1 MEIIAVD
8 DERLA
13 LEGMVESIKIAEPKS
28 QVKGFRYPAEALEY
42 VNGNAC
48 DVAFLDIEM
57 AGMNGVELAERLKKI
72 NPKINVIFT
81 TGYGCYRDVAF
92 DMHVSG
98 YLVKPITPEKITR
111 ELAELRNPVPASK
124 RVRVQAFGNFEVY
137 CDGVPLAFKYAKAR
151 ELFAYLVDRKG
162 ALCSVGEMMAILF
175 EDDKG
180 HETYFKSIRSDL
192 LKTLQTNGCES
203 VLVKSRGMLGIRPDE
218 IDCDYFDFNEG
229 KACGINAYRGE
240 YMAQYSWAEFTHA
253 ALEERYRRMNNR

>member
-1 MEIIAVD
+1 MKIIAVD

-13 LEGMVESIKIAEPKS
+13 LEGLTDSIKAAEPKAD
-28 QVKGFRYPAEALEY
+28 VKGFRYAAEALEY
-42 VNGNAC
+42 AESNFC

-57 AGMNGVELAERLKKI
+57 AGMNGVGLAERLKKN
-72 NPKINVIFT
+72 NPKINIIFT

-98 YLVKPITPEKITR
+98 YVVKPITPQKVAK
-111 ELAELRNPVPASK
+111 ELSDLRNPVENSK

-137 CDGVPLAFKYAKAR
+137 CDGIPLAFKYVKSK
-151 ELFAYLVDRKG
+151 ELFAYLVDRRG
-162 ALCSVGEMMAILF
+162 ALCTVGEMKAILF

-192 LKTLQTNGCES
+192 LKTLQIKGCES
-203 VLVKSRGMLGIRPDE
+203 ILAKSRGMLGIVPEE

-229 KACGINAYRGE
+229 RACGINAYRGE

-253 ALEERYRRMNNR
+253 AVDEWYNQINNK

>member
-13 LEGMVESIKIAEPKS
+13 LEGLMESIKIAQPNS
-28 QVKGFRYPAEALEY
+28 SVKGFRYPAEALEY

-57 AGMNGVELAERLKKI
+57 AGMNGVGLAECLKKI
-72 NPKINVIFT
+72 RPKINVIFT

-111 ELAELRNPVPASK
+111 ELAELRNPLPAGK
-124 RVRVQAFGNFEVY
+124 RLKVQTFGNFEVY
-137 CDGVPLAFKYAKAR
+137 CDGVPLAFKYAKAK
-151 ELFAYLVDRKG
+151 ELLAYLVDRKG
-162 ALCSVGEMMAILF
+162 ALCNVGEMMAILF
-175 EDDKG
+175 EDDMG

-203 VLVKSRGMLGIRPDE
+203 ALVKSRGLLGILPDA
-218 IDCDYFDFNEG
+218 IDCDYFDFNDG
-229 KACGINAYRGE
+229 KACGVNAYRGE

-253 ALEERYRRMNNR
+253 ALEKRARRMNNK